1 MDRILRCGKTPVSDA
16 SEESS
21 GVSRES
27 NPPPPPSSGQP
38 NVPIRAVFIGI
49 NYRGTGSELHGCI
62 NDVNNIKAYL
72 SQELGGLAWTSDNSR
87 TLTDDTPGSLPL
99 RQNMLD
105 AFDWLVNGPQP
116 ARLFVHYSG
125 HGSQV
130 ADVADPDGKKDED
143 DGKDEVLVPLDYL
156 QSQVITDDELKT
168 RVVNKVQAGSRL
180 VAVFDCCNSGTAL
193 DQRYTLVTASFI
205 KPISGPYKLHQLY
218 EFLQYPET
226 AGQVILLSGCL
237 DSQTSADAFIGN
249 KSQGA
254 MTWGLLDALKSL
266 PAAQRT
272 WPAVLSK
279 LQSTLKAQRYT
290 QVPQLSFG
298 RLPNDFF
305 VGAPVRLIQ

>member
-1 MDRILRCGKTPVSDA
+1 MTDSHNQQEVSD
-16 SEESS
+16 
-21 GVSRES
+21 SRTTV
-27 NPPPPPSSGQP
+27 QL
-38 NVPIRAVFIGI
+38 PIRAVFIGI
-49 NYRGTGSELHGCI
+49 NYHGTGSELRGCI
-62 NDVNNIKAYL
+62 NDVTHIKEYL
-72 SQELGGLAWTSDNSR
+72 SQDLGGLVWSSDNSR

-99 RQNMLD
+99 RQNMLE

-116 ARLFVHYSG
+116 ARLFIHYSG

-130 ADVADPDGKKDED
+130 ADVAGTGGGKKDED

-156 QSQVITDDELKT
+156 QSNVITDDELRT
-168 RVVNKVQAGSRL
+168 RVVNKVQVGSRL

-205 KPISGPYKLHQLY
+205 KPLSGPYKLHQIY
-218 EFLQYPET
+218 EFMQYPET
-226 AGQVILLSGCL
+226 AGEVILLSGCL
-237 DSQTSADAFIGN
+237 DPQTSADAFINN

-266 PAAQRT
+266 PPAQRT
-272 WPAVLSK
+272 WPALLSK

-298 RLPNDFF
+298 RLPADFF
-305 VGAPVRLIQ
+305 VGAPVRMIQ